1 MLSQSSTN
9 KTEKHVF
16 QTMNMIMMH
25 NHVVSYTMG
34 VCISLPRGFRLDR
47 DLKCENTDIRS
58 TSGSSL

>member
-34 VCISLPRGFRLDR
+34 VRISPHRIFRSVVTRMAAETKASALPGD
-47 DLKCENTDIRS
+47 T
-58 TSGSSL
+58 